1 MESILGSR
9 KLTLYMNSSL
19 IPSIIELSKISL
31 EFKKYK
37 LLSFD
42 SLLLN
47 YLFLKSFISEE
58 ISFESFIQIISNF

>member
-1 MESILGSR
+1 
-9 KLTLYMNSSL
+9 MNSSL

-37 LLSFD
+37 LFSFD